1 MRSECDSSKY
11 LHLWTFVFIR
21 GTDVQSHTNTVAR
34 ASLDMDSPNTGR
46 AMPLGTAIG
55 VVIVILI
62 AMVSVG
68 YFSVVPGSQIT
79 NLQNQVTSLQSQ
91 IRAQN
96 SSQQEKINSLERE
109 IVTLNSTL
117 GKYAVNQ
124 LPIVRDMTLTWTKD
138 LSLQDRF
145 FGGPIVVNQGD
156 TVRITF
162 ISNDTV
168 AHTFTLG
175 PPYDFQI
182 NASLPG
188 LVNDLTLKAF
198 ATPATNN
205 SPGVIVSGSSG
216 NVSATGSFVAKYVG
230 VYSYVCIYHVNIGMF
245 GFLVVLPNLAYGE
258 ATHTTTTVVPQSPKL
273 SHVTILKGAA
283 TDVNSQGYSPAT
295 VTVVIGVN
303 NTVVWKNNDTVFH
316 TVTATDGSF
325 NSGTIFSGQTWGHT
339 FNEPG
344 SYSYYF
350 CQYHPWMKGTVI
362 VKGQ

>member
-21 GTDVQSHTNTVAR
+21 GTDVQSHTNTVAT

-68 YFSVVPGSQIT
+68 SFSVVTGSKIT
-79 NLQNQVTSLQSQ
+79 NFQDQVTSLQSQ

-96 SSQQEKINSLERE
+96 SSQEEKINSLERE

-124 LPIVRDMTLTWTKD
+124 LPIVRDVTLTWTKD

-188 LVNDLTLKAF
+188 LVNDLTLKTF
-198 ATPATNN
+198 ATPAT
-205 SPGVIVSGSSG
+205 I
-216 NVSATGSFVAKYVG
+216 
-230 VYSYVCIYHVNIGMF
+230 
-245 GFLVVLPNLAYGE
+245 
-258 ATHTTTTVVPQSPKL
+258 TVV
-273 SHVTILKGAA
+273 V
-283 TDVNSQGYSPAT
+283 
-295 VTVVIGVN
+295 GVN
-303 NTVVWKNNDTVFH
+303 NTVVWTNNDSVFH
-316 TVTATDGSF
+316 TVTATDRSF
-325 NSGTIFSGQTWGHT
+325 NSGTIFSGQTWSHT
-339 FNEPG
+339 FTQPG
-344 SYSYYF
+344 TYSYYF
-350 CQYHPWMKGTVI
+350 CQYHPWMKGTLI
-362 VKGQ
+362 VQGP

>member
-1 MRSECDSSKY
+1 M
-11 LHLWTFVFIR
+11 
-21 GTDVQSHTNTVAR
+21 
-34 ASLDMDSPNTGR
+34 
-46 AMPLGTAIG
+46 GTAIG

-96 SSQQEKINSLERE
+96 SSQEEKINSLERE

-188 LVNDLTLKAF
+188 LVNDLTQKAF

-205 SPGVIVSGSSG
+205 SPAVIVSGTSG

-245 GFLVVLPNLAYGE
+245 GFLVVLPNLAYAG
-258 ATHTTTTVVPQSPKL
+258 ATRSTATATVAPQSPKL

-283 TDVNSQGYSPAT
+283 TNVNSQGYSPAT

-303 NTVVWKNNDTVFH
+303 NTVVWTNNDAVFH

-325 NSGTIFSGQTWGHT
+325 NSGTIFSGQTWSHT
-339 FNEPG
+339 FTQPG